1 MVRVIKF
8 FAMNAFFIL
17 ISFAVFA
24 VFADKTNKVSLVAGD
39 WETIDGKTKK
49 PSAVIRVARVGDIYE
64 GKIVKIYTVT
74 TEKSDD
80 VCKECKGE
88 QQDKPILGLTIISD
102 MQCLADYCKG
112 GMILDPRD
120 GKLYHASMKLVEN
133 GQKLRVRGYVGIPLF
148 GKTVIWNRI
157 TTI

>member
-1 MVRVIKF
+1 M
-8 FAMNAFFIL
+8 
-17 ISFAVFA
+17 
-24 VFADKTNKVSLVAGD
+24 AGN

-49 PSAVIRVARVGDIYE
+49 PSAIIRVERVGDVYE

-80 VCKECKGE
+80 ICKECKGE
-88 QQDKPILGLTIISD
+88 QKDKPILGLTIISG
-102 MQCLADYCKG
+102 MQCLPYSCED

-133 GQKLRVRGYVGIPLF
+133 GQKLRVHGYVGIPLF
-148 GKTVIWNRI
+148 GKTVIWNRVS
-157 TTI
+157 TI